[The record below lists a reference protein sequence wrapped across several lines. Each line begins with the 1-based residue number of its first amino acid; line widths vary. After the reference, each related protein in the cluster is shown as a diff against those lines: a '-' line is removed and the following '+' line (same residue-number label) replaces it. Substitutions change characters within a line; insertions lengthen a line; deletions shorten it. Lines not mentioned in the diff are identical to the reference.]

1 MFLLLLPSV
10 DDVALISSNSEAGF
24 FFSSDLSFDKL

>member
-10 DDVALISSNSEAGF
+10 DDVTLISSNSKAGF
-24 FFSSDLSFDKL
+24 FFSSGLSFDKL